1 MINYD
6 FTDPADLLEHERVN
20 ILREAGELPAEQIVE
35 HIPEEWLNEF

>member
-6 FTDPADLLEHERVN
+6 FSDPAELLEQDRVN

-35 HIPEEWLNEF
+35 HIPEEWFDEF